1 MSLRPNEALDQT
13 EDKIE
18 RQGGV
23 VGRPPI
29 GFRLIQNMEARVMS
43 MTRWI
48 AGGALALGV
57 CVVVA
62 RAGQEPPATP
72 ASNAN
77 EPTTFQDPAVPLIA
91 LPTTFASRR
100 EKKEVTL
107 DSTGSAE
114 VATINGP
121 GCIRHVWFLTV
132 NNQDKL
138 TLEITVDG
146 AEEPQ
151 VRAPLSSFFG
161 VMQDREPYFVDC
173 AAFTVL
179 PNPEARKKDGLI
191 PGTPG
196 YNLFL
201 PIPFST
207 SCRILVRGNEG
218 AFLGT
223 VVDWHRY
230 EAHTPVTPYRLHAEH
245 KRVATT
251 PPRGGTI
258 EMAHVAGNGFLAG
271 FVTGYI
277 QKNKTDMVF
286 HTGGI
291 KILLDD
297 ETDPYTIEGNN
308 VEDDYGFT
316 WGFNDRQTRWIG
328 CPSHDNRG
336 RNDQDGVFYR
346 FFGPDPVAFRSSMTF
361 LAGSR
366 GDDMETVVYYY
377 KKSGR

>member
-1 MSLRPNEALDQT
+1 MNL
-13 EDKIE
+13 
-18 RQGGV
+18 V
-23 VGRPPI
+23 
-29 GFRLIQNMEARVMS
+29 
-43 MTRWI
+43 RWI
-48 AGGALALGV
+48 GGGGIAVTV
-57 CVVVA
+57 CFVVA
-62 RAGQEPPATP
+62 LAGQEQPTNLV
-72 ASNAN
+72 SNAG

-91 LPTTFASRR
+91 LPTTFTSRR
-100 EKKEVTL
+100 EKKEVRL
-107 DSTGSAE
+107 DKSGFAE
-114 VATINGP
+114 LANINGP
-121 GCIRHVWFLTV
+121 GCIRHVWFLTI
-132 NNQDKL
+132 NNRDKL

-146 AEEPQ
+146 ADEPQ
-151 VRAPLSSFFG
+151 VRAPLNSFFG
-161 VMQDREPYFVDC
+161 VMQERDPYFVDC
-173 AAFTVL
+173 AAFAVL
-179 PNPEARKKDGLI
+179 PNPEAAKKDALI

-230 EAHTPVTPYRLHAEH
+230 EAGTPLTSYRLHAEH
-245 KRVATT
+245 KRFATT

-258 EMAHVAGNGFLAG
+258 EMAKVTGNGFLAG
-271 FVTGYI
+271 FVTGYL
-277 QKNKTDMVF
+277 QKNKSDMVF

-291 KILLDD
+291 KIRLDE

-316 WGFNDRQTRWIG
+316 WGFNNHQTRWIG
-328 CPSHDNRG
+328 CPTHQNSG

-346 FFGPDPVAFRSSMTF
+346 FFGPDPIAFRSSMTF

-377 KKSGR
+377 KKTSR

>member
-1 MSLRPNEALDQT
+1 MNL
-13 EDKIE
+13 
-18 RQGGV
+18 V
-23 VGRPPI
+23 
-29 GFRLIQNMEARVMS
+29 
-43 MTRWI
+43 RWI
-48 AGGALALGV
+48 GGGGIAVTV
-57 CVVVA
+57 CFVVA
-62 RAGQEPPATP
+62 LAGQEQLTNLV
-72 ASNAN
+72 SNAG

-91 LPTTFASRR
+91 LPTTFTSRR
-100 EKKEVTL
+100 EKKEVRL
-107 DSTGSAE
+107 DKSGFAE
-114 VATINGP
+114 VANINGP
-121 GCIRHVWFLTV
+121 GCIRHVWFLTI

-146 AEEPQ
+146 ADEPQ
-151 VRAPLSSFFG
+151 VRAPLNSFFG
-161 VMQDREPYFVDC
+161 VMQDRDPYFVDC
-173 AAFTVL
+173 AAFAVL
-179 PNPEARKKDGLI
+179 PNPEAGKKDALI

-230 EAHTPVTPYRLHAEH
+230 EAGTPLTSYRLHAEH
-245 KRVATT
+245 KRFATT

-258 EMAHVAGNGFLAG
+258 EMAKVTGNGFLAG
-271 FVTGYI
+271 FVTGYL
-277 QKNKTDMVF
+277 QKNKSDMVF

-291 KILLDD
+291 KIRLDE

-316 WGFNDRQTRWIG
+316 WGFNNHQTRWIG
-328 CPSHDNRG
+328 CPTHQNRG

-346 FFGPDPVAFRSSMTF
+346 FFGPDPIAFRSSMTF

-377 KKSGR
+377 KKSRL

>member
-1 MSLRPNEALDQT
+1 
-13 EDKIE
+13 
-18 RQGGV
+18 
-23 VGRPPI
+23 
-29 GFRLIQNMEARVMS
+29 METVAMNLV
-43 MTRWI
+43 RWI
-48 AGGALALGV
+48 GGGGIAVTV
-57 CVVVA
+57 CFVVA
-62 RAGQEPPATP
+62 LAGQEQPTNLV
-72 ASNAN
+72 SNAG

-91 LPTTFASRR
+91 LPTTFTSRR
-100 EKKEVTL
+100 EKKEVRL
-107 DSTGSAE
+107 DKSGFAE
-114 VATINGP
+114 VANINGP
-121 GCIRHVWFLTV
+121 GCIRHVWFLTI

-146 AEEPQ
+146 ADEPQ
-151 VRAPLSSFFG
+151 VRAPLNSFFG
-161 VMQDREPYFVDC
+161 VMQDRDPYFVDC
-173 AAFTVL
+173 AAFAVL
-179 PNPEARKKDGLI
+179 PNPEAGKKDALI

-230 EAHTPVTPYRLHAEH
+230 EAGTPLTSYRLHAEH
-245 KRVATT
+245 KRFATT

-258 EMAHVAGNGFLAG
+258 EMAKVTGNGFLAG
-271 FVTGYI
+271 FVTGYL
-277 QKNKTDMVF
+277 QKNKSDMVF

-291 KILLDD
+291 KIRLDE

-316 WGFNDRQTRWIG
+316 WGFNNHQTRWIG
-328 CPSHDNRG
+328 CPTHQNRG

-346 FFGPDPVAFRSSMTF
+346 FFGPDPIAFRSSMTF

-377 KKSGR
+377 KKSRR

>member
-1 MSLRPNEALDQT
+1 MN
-13 EDKIE
+13 
-18 RQGGV
+18 V
-23 VGRPPI
+23 V
-29 GFRLIQNMEARVMS
+29 
-43 MTRWI
+43 RWI
-48 AGGALALGV
+48 GGGGIAVTVCFAVAL
-57 CVVVA
+57 
-62 RAGQEPPATP
+62 AGQELPT
-72 ASNAN
+72 NAG

-91 LPTTFASRR
+91 LPTTFTSRR
-100 EKKEVTL
+100 EKKEVRL
-107 DSTGSAE
+107 DKTGFAE
-114 VATINGP
+114 VANINGP
-121 GCIRHVWFLTV
+121 GCIRHVWFLTI

-146 AEEPQ
+146 ADKPQ
-151 VRAPLSSFFG
+151 VRAPLNSFFG
-161 VMQDREPYFVDC
+161 VMQDRDPYFVDC
-173 AAFTVL
+173 AAFAVL
-179 PNPEARKKDGLI
+179 PNPEAGEKDALI

-230 EAHTPVTPYRLHAEH
+230 EAGTPLTSYRLHAEH
-245 KRVATT
+245 KRFATT

-258 EMAHVAGNGFLAG
+258 EMAKVTGNGFLAG
-271 FVTGYI
+271 FVTGYL
-277 QKNKTDMVF
+277 QKNKSDMVF

-291 KILLDD
+291 KIRLDE

-316 WGFNDRQTRWIG
+316 WGFNNHQTRWIG
-328 CPSHDNRG
+328 CPTHQNRG

-346 FFGPDPVAFRSSMTF
+346 FFGPDPIAFRSSMTF

-377 KKSGR
+377 KKGSR

>member
-1 MSLRPNEALDQT
+1 MRRLAELASALLNSLLCR
-13 EDKIE
+13 
-18 RQGGV
+18 
-23 VGRPPI
+23 
-29 GFRLIQNMEARVMS
+29 METVAMNLV
-43 MTRWI
+43 RWI
-48 AGGALALGV
+48 GGGGIAVTV
-57 CVVVA
+57 CFVVA
-62 RAGQEPPATP
+62 LAGQEQPTNLV
-72 ASNAN
+72 SNAG

-91 LPTTFASRR
+91 LPTTFTSRR
-100 EKKEVTL
+100 EKKEVRL
-107 DSTGSAE
+107 DKSGFAE
-114 VATINGP
+114 VANINGP
-121 GCIRHVWFLTV
+121 GCIRHVWFLTI

-146 AEEPQ
+146 ADEPQ
-151 VRAPLSSFFG
+151 VRAPLNSFFG
-161 VMQDREPYFVDC
+161 VMQDRDPYFVDC
-173 AAFTVL
+173 AAFAVL
-179 PNPEARKKDGLI
+179 PNPEAGKKDALI

-230 EAHTPVTPYRLHAEH
+230 EAGTPLTSYRLHAEH
-245 KRVATT
+245 KRFATT

-258 EMAHVAGNGFLAG
+258 EMAKVTGNGFLAG
-271 FVTGYI
+271 FVTGYL
-277 QKNKTDMVF
+277 QKNKSDMVF

-291 KILLDD
+291 KIRLDE

-316 WGFNDRQTRWIG
+316 WGFNNHQTRWIG
-328 CPSHDNRG
+328 CPTHQNRG

-346 FFGPDPVAFRSSMTF
+346 FFGPDPIAFRSSMTF

-377 KKSGR
+377 KKSRR

>member
-1 MSLRPNEALDQT
+1 MNL
-13 EDKIE
+13 
-18 RQGGV
+18 V
-23 VGRPPI
+23 
-29 GFRLIQNMEARVMS
+29 
-43 MTRWI
+43 RWI
-48 AGGALALGV
+48 GGGGIAVTV
-57 CVVVA
+57 CFVVA
-62 RAGQEPPATP
+62 LAGQEQPTNLV
-72 ASNAN
+72 SNAG

-91 LPTTFASRR
+91 LPTTFTSRR
-100 EKKEVTL
+100 EKKEVRL
-107 DSTGSAE
+107 DKSGFAE
-114 VATINGP
+114 VANINGP
-121 GCIRHVWFLTV
+121 GCIRHVWFLTI

-146 AEEPQ
+146 ADEPQ
-151 VRAPLSSFFG
+151 VRAPLNSFFG
-161 VMQDREPYFVDC
+161 VMQDRDPYFVDC
-173 AAFTVL
+173 AAFAVL
-179 PNPEARKKDGLI
+179 PNPEAGKKDALI

-230 EAHTPVTPYRLHAEH
+230 EAGTPLTSYRLHAEH
-245 KRVATT
+245 KRFATT

-258 EMAHVAGNGFLAG
+258 EIAKVTGNGFLAG
-271 FVTGYI
+271 FVTGYL
-277 QKNKTDMVF
+277 QKNKSDMVF

-291 KILLDD
+291 KIRLDE

-316 WGFNDRQTRWIG
+316 WGFNNHQTRWIG
-328 CPSHDNRG
+328 CPTHQNRG

-346 FFGPDPVAFRSSMTF
+346 FFGPDPIAFRSSMTF

-377 KKSGR
+377 KKSRR

>member
-1 MSLRPNEALDQT
+1 
-13 EDKIE
+13 
-18 RQGGV
+18 
-23 VGRPPI
+23 
-29 GFRLIQNMEARVMS
+29 MEAIEMS
-43 MTRWI
+43 MIRWI
-48 AGGALALGV
+48 AGGAIALAV

-62 RAGQEPPATP
+62 LAGQERPTTP
-72 ASNAN
+72 ISNAG
-77 EPTTFQDPAVPLIA
+77 ESATFQDPAVPLIA

-100 EKKEVTL
+100 EKKEVRL
-107 DSTGSAE
+107 DNKGFAE
-114 VATINGP
+114 VANINGP

-173 AAFTVL
+173 AAFAVL
-179 PNPEARKKDGLI
+179 PNPEASKKDALI

-201 PIPFST
+201 PIPFSK

-230 EAHTPVTPYRLHAEH
+230 EADTPLTSYRLHAEH
-245 KRVATT
+245 KRFATT

-258 EMAHVAGNGFLAG
+258 EMAKVTGNGFLAG

-277 QKNKTDMVF
+277 QKNKSDMVF

-291 KILLDD
+291 KILLDE

-316 WGFNDRQTRWIG
+316 WGFNDHQTRWIG
-328 CPSHDNRG
+328 CPSHENRG

-346 FFGPDPVAFRSSMTF
+346 FFGPDPIAFRSSMTF

-377 KKSGR
+377 KKCSR

>member
-1 MSLRPNEALDQT
+1 MNL
-13 EDKIE
+13 
-18 RQGGV
+18 V
-23 VGRPPI
+23 
-29 GFRLIQNMEARVMS
+29 
-43 MTRWI
+43 RWI
-48 AGGALALGV
+48 GGGGIAVTV
-57 CVVVA
+57 CFVVA
-62 RAGQEPPATP
+62 LAGQEQPTNLV
-72 ASNAN
+72 SNAG

-91 LPTTFASRR
+91 LPTTFTSRR
-100 EKKEVTL
+100 EKKEVRL
-107 DSTGSAE
+107 DKSGFAE
-114 VATINGP
+114 VANINGP
-121 GCIRHVWFLTV
+121 GCIRHVWFLTI

-146 AEEPQ
+146 ADEPQ
-151 VRAPLSSFFG
+151 VRAPLNSFFG
-161 VMQDREPYFVDC
+161 VMQDRDPYFVDC
-173 AAFTVL
+173 AAFAVL
-179 PNPEARKKDGLI
+179 PNPEAGKKDALI

-230 EAHTPVTPYRLHAEH
+230 EAGTPLTSYRLHAEH
-245 KRVATT
+245 KRFATT

-258 EMAHVAGNGFLAG
+258 EMAKVTGNGFLAG
-271 FVTGYI
+271 FVTGYL
-277 QKNKTDMVF
+277 QKNKSDMVF

-291 KILLDD
+291 KIRLDE

-316 WGFNDRQTRWIG
+316 WGFNNHQTRWIG
-328 CPSHDNRG
+328 CPTHQNRG

-346 FFGPDPVAFRSSMTF
+346 FFGPDPIAFRSSMTF

-377 KKSGR
+377 KKSRR

>member
-1 MSLRPNEALDQT
+1 MNL
-13 EDKIE
+13 
-18 RQGGV
+18 V
-23 VGRPPI
+23 
-29 GFRLIQNMEARVMS
+29 
-43 MTRWI
+43 RWI
-48 AGGALALGV
+48 GGGGIAVTV
-57 CVVVA
+57 CFVVA
-62 RAGQEPPATP
+62 LAGQEQPTNLV
-72 ASNAN
+72 SNAG

-91 LPTTFASRR
+91 LPTTFTSRR
-100 EKKEVTL
+100 EKKEVRL
-107 DSTGSAE
+107 DKSGFAE
-114 VATINGP
+114 VANINGP
-121 GCIRHVWFLTV
+121 GCIRHVWFLTI

-146 AEEPQ
+146 ADEPQ
-151 VRAPLSSFFG
+151 VRAPLNSFFG
-161 VMQDREPYFVDC
+161 VMQDRDPYFVDC
-173 AAFTVL
+173 AAFAVL
-179 PNPEARKKDGLI
+179 PNPEAAKKDALI

-230 EAHTPVTPYRLHAEH
+230 EAGTPLTSYRLHAEH
-245 KRVATT
+245 KRFATT

-258 EMAHVAGNGFLAG
+258 EMAKVTGNGFLAG
-271 FVTGYI
+271 FVTGYL
-277 QKNKTDMVF
+277 QKNKSDMVF

-291 KILLDD
+291 KIRLDE

-316 WGFNDRQTRWIG
+316 WGFNNHQTRWIG
-328 CPSHDNRG
+328 CPTHQNRG

-346 FFGPDPVAFRSSMTF
+346 FFGPDPIAFRSSMTF

-377 KKSGR
+377 KKSRR

>member
-1 MSLRPNEALDQT
+1 MGAVEMN
-13 EDKIE
+13 
-18 RQGGV
+18 
-23 VGRPPI
+23 
-29 GFRLIQNMEARVMS
+29 RV
-43 MTRWI
+43 RWI
-48 AGGALALGV
+48 AGGAIALVV
-57 CVVVA
+57 CAVVVFA
-62 RAGQEPPATP
+62 DKERPNTP
-72 ASNAN
+72 LTNAN
-77 EPTTFQDPAVPLIA
+77 ESTTFQDPAVPLIA

-100 EKKEVTL
+100 EKKEVKL
-107 DSTGSAE
+107 DNKGVAE
-114 VATINGP
+114 VANINGP

-146 AEEPQ
+146 AEVPQ
-151 VRAPLSSFFG
+151 VRAPLNSFFG
-161 VMQDREPYFVDC
+161 VMQEREPYFVDC
-173 AAFTVL
+173 AAFAVF
-179 PNPEARKKDGLI
+179 PNPEASKKDASI

-201 PIPFST
+201 PIPFSK

-230 EAHTPVTPYRLHAEH
+230 EADTPLTSYRLHAEH
-245 KRVATT
+245 KRFATT
-251 PPRGGTI
+251 KPRGNTV
-258 EMAHVAGNGFLAG
+258 EMAKVTGNGFLAG

-277 QKNKTDMVF
+277 QKNKSDMVF

-291 KILLDD
+291 KILLD
-297 ETDPYTIEGNN
+297 EKTDPYTIEGNN

-316 WGFNDRQTRWIG
+316 WGFNGHQTRWIG
-328 CPSHDNRG
+328 CPSHKNRG

-346 FFGPDPVAFRSSMTF
+346 FFGPDPIAFRSSMTF

-377 KKSGR
+377 KRSSR

>member
-1 MSLRPNEALDQT
+1 MNL
-13 EDKIE
+13 
-18 RQGGV
+18 V
-23 VGRPPI
+23 
-29 GFRLIQNMEARVMS
+29 
-43 MTRWI
+43 RWI
-48 AGGALALGV
+48 GGGGIAVTV
-57 CVVVA
+57 CFVVA
-62 RAGQEPPATP
+62 LAGQEQPTNLV
-72 ASNAN
+72 SNAG
-77 EPTTFQDPAVPLIA
+77 EPTTFQDPAVPLVA
-91 LPTTFASRR
+91 LPTTFTSRR
-100 EKKEVTL
+100 EKKEVRL
-107 DSTGSAE
+107 DKSGFAE
-114 VATINGP
+114 VANINGP
-121 GCIRHVWFLTV
+121 GCIRHVWFLTI

-146 AEEPQ
+146 ADEPQ
-151 VRAPLSSFFG
+151 VRAPLNSFFG
-161 VMQDREPYFVDC
+161 VMQDRDPYFVDC
-173 AAFTVL
+173 AAFAVL
-179 PNPEARKKDGLI
+179 PNPEAGKKDALI
-191 PGTPG
+191 TGTPG

-230 EAHTPVTPYRLHAEH
+230 EAGTPLTSYRLHAEH
-245 KRVATT
+245 KRFATT

-258 EMAHVAGNGFLAG
+258 EMAKVTGNGFLAG
-271 FVTGYI
+271 FVTGYL
-277 QKNKTDMVF
+277 QKNKSDMVF

-291 KILLDD
+291 KIRLDE

-316 WGFNDRQTRWIG
+316 WGFNNHQTRWIG
-328 CPSHDNRG
+328 CPTHQNRG

-346 FFGPDPVAFRSSMTF
+346 FFGPDPIAFRSSMTF

-377 KKSGR
+377 KKSRR

>member
-1 MSLRPNEALDQT
+1 
-13 EDKIE
+13 
-18 RQGGV
+18 
-23 VGRPPI
+23 
-29 GFRLIQNMEARVMS
+29 METVAMNLV
-43 MTRWI
+43 RWI
-48 AGGALALGV
+48 GGGGIAVTV
-57 CVVVA
+57 CFVVA
-62 RAGQEPPATP
+62 LAGQEQPTNLV
-72 ASNAN
+72 SNAG

-91 LPTTFASRR
+91 LPTTFTSRR
-100 EKKEVTL
+100 EKKEVRL
-107 DSTGSAE
+107 DKSGFAE
-114 VATINGP
+114 VANINGP
-121 GCIRHVWFLTV
+121 GCIRHVWFLTI

-146 AEEPQ
+146 ADEPQ
-151 VRAPLSSFFG
+151 VRAPLNSFFG
-161 VMQDREPYFVDC
+161 VMQDRNPYFVDC
-173 AAFTVL
+173 AAFAVL
-179 PNPEARKKDGLI
+179 PNPEAGKKDALI

-230 EAHTPVTPYRLHAEH
+230 EAGTPLTSYRLHAEH
-245 KRVATT
+245 KRFATT

-258 EMAHVAGNGFLAG
+258 EMAKVTGNGFLAG
-271 FVTGYI
+271 FVTGYL
-277 QKNKTDMVF
+277 QKNKSDMVF

-291 KILLDD
+291 KIRLDE

-316 WGFNDRQTRWIG
+316 WGFNNHQTRWIG
-328 CPSHDNRG
+328 CPTHQNRG

-346 FFGPDPVAFRSSMTF
+346 FFGPDPIAFRSSMTF

-377 KKSGR
+377 KKSRR

>member
-1 MSLRPNEALDQT
+1 
-13 EDKIE
+13 
-18 RQGGV
+18 
-23 VGRPPI
+23 
-29 GFRLIQNMEARVMS
+29 MEAIEMNMV
-43 MTRWI
+43 RWI
-48 AGGALALGV
+48 AGGAIALAV

-62 RAGQEPPATP
+62 LAGQERPTTP
-72 ASNAN
+72 ISNAG
-77 EPTTFQDPAVPLIA
+77 ESATFQDPAVPLIA

-100 EKKEVTL
+100 EKKEVRL
-107 DSTGSAE
+107 DNKGFAE
-114 VATINGP
+114 LANINGP
-121 GCIRHVWFLTV
+121 GCIRHIWFLTV

-151 VRAPLSSFFG
+151 VRAPLNSFFG

-173 AAFTVL
+173 AAFAVL
-179 PNPEARKKDGLI
+179 PNPEAAKKDALI

-201 PIPFST
+201 PIPFSK
-207 SCRILVRGNEG
+207 SCQILVRGNEG

-230 EAHTPVTPYRLHAEH
+230 EADTPLTSYRLHAEH
-245 KRVATT
+245 KRFETT
-251 PPRGGTI
+251 SPRGGTI
-258 EMAHVAGNGFLAG
+258 EMAKVSGNGFLAG

-277 QKNKTDMVF
+277 QKNKSDMVF

-291 KILLDD
+291 KILLDE
-297 ETDPYTIEGNN
+297 ETDRYTIEGNN

-316 WGFNDRQTRWIG
+316 WGFNSHQTRWIG
-328 CPSHDNRG
+328 CPSHQNRG

-346 FFGPDPVAFRSSMTF
+346 FFGPDPIAFRSSMTF

-377 KKSGR
+377 KKCNK

>member
-1 MSLRPNEALDQT
+1 MNL
-13 EDKIE
+13 
-18 RQGGV
+18 V
-23 VGRPPI
+23 
-29 GFRLIQNMEARVMS
+29 
-43 MTRWI
+43 RWI
-48 AGGALALGV
+48 GGGGIAVTV
-57 CVVVA
+57 CFVVA
-62 RAGQEPPATP
+62 LAGQEQPTNLV
-72 ASNAN
+72 SNAG

-91 LPTTFASRR
+91 LPTTFTSRR
-100 EKKEVTL
+100 EKKEVRL
-107 DSTGSAE
+107 DKSGFAE
-114 VATINGP
+114 VANINGP
-121 GCIRHVWFLTV
+121 GCIRHVWFLTI

-146 AEEPQ
+146 ADEPQ
-151 VRAPLSSFFG
+151 VRAPLNSFFG
-161 VMQDREPYFVDC
+161 VMQDRDPYFVDC
-173 AAFTVL
+173 AAFAVL
-179 PNPEARKKDGLI
+179 PNPEAGKKDALI

-230 EAHTPVTPYRLHAEH
+230 EAGTPLTSYRLHAAP
-245 KRVATT
+245 KRFATT

-258 EMAHVAGNGFLAG
+258 EMAKVTGNGFLAG
-271 FVTGYI
+271 FVTGYL
-277 QKNKTDMVF
+277 QKNKSDMVF

-291 KILLDD
+291 KIRLDE

-316 WGFNDRQTRWIG
+316 WGFNNHQTRWIG
-328 CPSHDNRG
+328 CPTHQNRG

-346 FFGPDPVAFRSSMTF
+346 FFGPDPIAFRSSMTF

>member
-1 MSLRPNEALDQT
+1 MNL
-13 EDKIE
+13 
-18 RQGGV
+18 V
-23 VGRPPI
+23 
-29 GFRLIQNMEARVMS
+29 
-43 MTRWI
+43 RWI
-48 AGGALALGV
+48 GGGGIAVTV
-57 CVVVA
+57 CFVVA
-62 RAGQEPPATP
+62 LAGQEQPTNLV
-72 ASNAN
+72 SNAG

-91 LPTTFASRR
+91 LPTTFTSRR
-100 EKKEVTL
+100 EKKEVRL
-107 DSTGSAE
+107 DKSGFAE
-114 VATINGP
+114 VANINGP
-121 GCIRHVWFLTV
+121 GCIRHVWFLTI

-138 TLEITVDG
+138 TLEITIDG
-146 AEEPQ
+146 ADEPQ
-151 VRAPLSSFFG
+151 VRAPLNSFFG
-161 VMQDREPYFVDC
+161 VMQDRDPYFVDC
-173 AAFTVL
+173 AAFAVL
-179 PNPEARKKDGLI
+179 PNPEAGKKDALI

-230 EAHTPVTPYRLHAEH
+230 EAGTPLTSYRLHAEH
-245 KRVATT
+245 KRFATT

-258 EMAHVAGNGFLAG
+258 EMAKVTGNGFLAG
-271 FVTGYI
+271 FVTGYL
-277 QKNKTDMVF
+277 QKNKSDMVF

-291 KILLDD
+291 KIRLDE

-316 WGFNDRQTRWIG
+316 WGFNNHQTRWIG
-328 CPSHDNRG
+328 CPTHQNRG

-346 FFGPDPVAFRSSMTF
+346 FFGPDPIAFRSSMTF

-377 KKSGR
+377 KKSRR

>member
-1 MSLRPNEALDQT
+1 
-13 EDKIE
+13 
-18 RQGGV
+18 
-23 VGRPPI
+23 
-29 GFRLIQNMEARVMS
+29 MEAVEMN
-43 MTRWI
+43 MVRWI
-48 AGGALALGV
+48 AGGAIALVV
-57 CVVVA
+57 CAVVVFA
-62 RAGQEPPATP
+62 DKERPTTP
-72 ASNAN
+72 ITNASESA
-77 EPTTFQDPAVPLIA
+77 TFQDPAVPLIA

-100 EKKEVTL
+100 EKKEVRL
-107 DSTGSAE
+107 DNKGFAE
-114 VATINGP
+114 LANINGP

-151 VRAPLSSFFG
+151 VRAPLNSFFG

-173 AAFTVL
+173 AAFAVL
-179 PNPEARKKDGLI
+179 PNPEAAKKDAQI

-201 PIPFST
+201 PIPFSK
-207 SCRILVRGNEG
+207 SCQILVRGNEG

-230 EAHTPVTPYRLHAEH
+230 EADTPLTSYRLHAEH
-245 KRVATT
+245 KRFETT

-258 EMAHVAGNGFLAG
+258 EMAKVSGNGFLAG

-277 QKNKTDMVF
+277 QKNKSDMVF

-297 ETDPYTIEGNN
+297 EADRYTIEGNN

-316 WGFNDRQTRWIG
+316 WGFNSHQTRWIG
-328 CPSHDNRG
+328 CPSHQNRG

-346 FFGPDPVAFRSSMTF
+346 FFGPDPIAFRSSMTF

-377 KKSGR
+377 KKCNK